1 LATNIGKGPNICDSK
16 PLKKNP
22 NPTIIPS
29 GRRVSKA
36 ERDKKKKKLQPCKV
50 GGVPGLGQAE
60 QYCTL
65 SKPVH

>member
-1 LATNIGKGPNICDSK
+1 MMNTHEAGTENSENFLQE
-16 PLKKNP
+16 KKCVK
-22 NPTIIPS
+22 TELEGS
-29 GRRVSKA
+29 Q
-36 ERDKKKKKLQPCKV
+36 KLQPCKV